1 MVITSANNNQQFF
14 PYVTIERQLRLASD
28 EDFAIQCQPF
38 WFTRKGKKYVLS
50 VQFMRLL
57 VNNFGH
63 VKNEIDNPCMSDK
76 SDEQS
81 TSTKS
86 KPRRTNP
93 LDIDGLDFDNEIYLR
108 KLLKEKNLQELMDEE
123 HSLTQAVRVLDSEMQ
138 NLVYENYN
146 KFIAATDT
154 IRSMKCDFA
163 RMEEEMKNLMTNMDS
178 ITVSSQSLS
187 DELKEKRNQ
196 IQHLS
201 KMNKTVGRLEFL
213 FHLPKT
219 MQDYIEK
226 KDYTNAVSSYLSCKS
241 ILEQVSDMPALQS
254 VYSETCAIV
263 SKLKDDLKE
272 NFRSAFLSGKELLTR
287 VELLLQLGED
297 QALLAENYLQSS
309 VLCLKTELDEIQGRL
324 VSFECENG
332 TSSGNFQYP
341 VGDILE
347 FTDTVCSGF
356 LGNVSLMVT
365 SWYDMFGSVDD
376 EHLLKSVS
384 TLLMDY
390 LSCMEK
396 RLMMEKCTAEDG
408 SSSLLIRA
416 LDRFYRRLLAFDQV
430 LALGDTV
437 RAEMLNIVVRVSKFQ
452 IDRSLQ
458 NMQAVWQK
466 SVGECRKALTGAGAL
481 CPVLDQRR
489 KDGQRA
495 KDPLAKLL
503 SELNHSVD
511 TSCKST
517 LDSLLG
523 MTASDLSFASASEIF
538 IPTFRSALGDRLLV
552 PLFQWIAES
561 CERFCEPGRG
571 ASSASTTLLL
581 ILCKFCW
588 EAAHSTVG
596 ELFASCERCLESKME
611 MNRGSVENRLGVQRN
626 EIQNRLR
633 TVAKSLLRHFV
644 MHEGFIFSQ
653 MISKSVETRDWLGC
667 IEPSSVR
674 SVMKRIVEDLASVDA
689 RVGQLF
695 EEGNR
700 KEQSSD
706 SSRRTSSVAVFS
718 RNSRPWAPSRS
729 SIGDSALSNTLG
741 KLWNE
746 RIDCFSEVEFT
757 KVSIMTGLVK
767 ICLKTLLETVRLC
780 TFGKYGLQQVQVDCH
795 YLQLYLWRFVSDE
808 NVVFTLLDEIVSSAV
823 QRCVE
828 PHLMEP
834 NSVNALCEKP

>member
-1 MVITSANNNQQFF
+1 
-14 PYVTIERQLRLASD
+14 
-28 EDFAIQCQPF
+28 
-38 WFTRKGKKYVLS
+38 
-50 VQFMRLL
+50 
-57 VNNFGH
+57 
-63 VKNEIDNPCMSDK
+63 MSDK

-178 ITVSSQSLS
+178 ITVSSQNLS

-196 IQHLS
+196 IQVEYCLFIILIDLTPFPFLCSINIQHLS

-219 MQDYIEK
+219 MQSYIEK

-254 VYSETCAIV
+254 VYSETCTIV

-332 TSSGNFQYP
+332 TSSVNFQYP

-396 RLMMEKCTAEDG
+396 RLMMERCTVEDG

-430 LALGDTV
+430 LALGDAV
-437 RAEMLNIVVRVSKFQ
+437 RAEMSNIVVRVSKLQ

-481 CPVLDQRR
+481 CPVVDQRR

-511 TSCKST
+511 SSCKST

-523 MTASDLSFASASEIF
+523 MTAPDLSFASAGETF

-611 MNRGSVENRLGVQRN
+611 MNRGSVEDRLGVQRN

-674 SVMKRIVEDLASVDA
+674 SVMKRIVEDLAAVEA

-706 SSRRTSSVAVFS
+706 SSRRTSSGLIELISFLFS

>member
-1 MVITSANNNQQFF
+1 
-14 PYVTIERQLRLASD
+14 
-28 EDFAIQCQPF
+28 
-38 WFTRKGKKYVLS
+38 
-50 VQFMRLL
+50 
-57 VNNFGH
+57 
-63 VKNEIDNPCMSDK
+63 MSDK

-178 ITVSSQSLS
+178 ITVSSQNLS

-196 IQHLS
+196 IQVEYCLFIILIDLTSFPFLCSINIQHLS

-219 MQDYIEK
+219 MQSYIEK

-309 VLCLKTELDEIQGRL
+309 VLCLKTELEEIQGRL

-332 TSSGNFQYP
+332 TSSVNFQYP

-396 RLMMEKCTAEDG
+396 RLMMEKCTVEDG

-430 LALGDTV
+430 LALGDAV
-437 RAEMLNIVVRVSKFQ
+437 RAEMSNIVVRVSKLQ

-481 CPVLDQRR
+481 CPVVDQRR

-511 TSCKST
+511 SSCKST

-523 MTASDLSFASASEIF
+523 MTAPDLSFASAGETF

-611 MNRGSVENRLGVQRN
+611 MNRGSVEDRLGVQRN

-674 SVMKRIVEDLASVDA
+674 SVMKRIVEDLAAVEA

-706 SSRRTSSVAVFS
+706 SSRRTSSGLIELISFLFS

>member
-1 MVITSANNNQQFF
+1 MNIVLPSFNAMLINTILCNLDYILVGCEDNYKKQNDDDFVILSQH
-14 PYVTIERQLRLASD
+14 
-28 EDFAIQCQPF
+28 F
-38 WFTRKGKKYVLS
+38 WFIRKG
-50 VQFMRLL
+50 
-57 VNNFGH
+57 
-63 VKNEIDNPCMSDK
+63 MSDK

-178 ITVSSQSLS
+178 ITVSSQNLS
-187 DELKEKRNQ
+187 NELKEKKNQ

-219 MQDYIEK
+219 MQSYIEK

-263 SKLKDDLKE
+263 SNLKDDLKE

-297 QALLAENYLQSS
+297 QSLLAENYLQSS
-309 VLCLKTELDEIQGRL
+309 VLCLKTELDEIQERL
-324 VSFECENG
+324 VLFECENG
-332 TSSGNFQYP
+332 TSSVNFQYP

-365 SWYDMFGSVDD
+365 SWYDMFGSDDD
-376 EHLLKSVS
+376 ERLLKSVS
-384 TLLMDY
+384 TLMMDY
-390 LSCMEK
+390 LSCMER
-396 RLMMEKCTAEDG
+396 RLMMERCTVDDG

-430 LALGDTV
+430 LALGDAV
-437 RAEMLNIVVRVSKFQ
+437 RTEMLDIIVRVSKLQ

-466 SVGECRKALTGAGAL
+466 SVGECRKGLTGAGAL
-481 CPVLDQRR
+481 CPVVDQKK
-489 KDGQRA
+489 KDGRRT

-503 SELNHSVD
+503 AELDRSVG

-517 LDSLLG
+517 LDSLIG
-523 MTASDLSFASASEIF
+523 MTAPDLSFAGEKFVPA
-538 IPTFRSALGDRLLV
+538 FRSALVDRLLV
-552 PLFQWIAES
+552 PLFQSIAES
-561 CERFCEPGRG
+561 CERFYEPGRG
-571 ASSASTTLLL
+571 TSSASTTLLL

-596 ELFASCERCLESKME
+596 ELFAACERCLET
-611 MNRGSVENRLGVQRN
+611 NRGSVDDRFSVQRD

-633 TVAKSLLRHFV
+633 NVAKSLLRHFV
-644 MHEGFIFSQ
+644 LHEGFIFSQ
-653 MISKSVETRDWLGC
+653 MISKSVETRDWLAG

-674 SVMKRIVEDLASVDA
+674 SVMKRIVEDLAAVEA

-729 SIGDSALSNTLG
+729 SIGNSALSNTLG